1 MSGIFPRS
9 LNLKF
14 KSRSGLL
21 PSPSHF
27 INSYQRTRTSYD
39 IFYDS
44 RFHNDRHLRF
54 LLVYVLF
61 GSIGESSAK
70 EASGQRPA
78 VEASQPQSLPES
90 AACGGSMMCL

>member
-1 MSGIFPRS
+1 MLRS
-9 LNLKF
+9 RTEPTTNLF
-14 KSRSGLL
+14 ARQTSSVGFYSAARHVWKSRW
-21 PSPSHF
+21 
-27 INSYQRTRTSYD
+27 NC
-39 IFYDS
+39 S

-61 GSIGESSAK
+61 GSIRESGAK